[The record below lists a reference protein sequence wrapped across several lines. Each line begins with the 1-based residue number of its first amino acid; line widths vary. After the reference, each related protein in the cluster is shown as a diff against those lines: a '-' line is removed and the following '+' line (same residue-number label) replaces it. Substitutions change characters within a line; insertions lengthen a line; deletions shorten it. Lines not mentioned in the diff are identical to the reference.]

1 MNFKTNTFSASYILR
16 KDKQKSNEAPLVLR
30 IVVNGRKAEVSLK
43 RKIALDKWDDKKKL
57 TGSSTEIKDFNRYL
71 DRFLNKAHE
80 IYDRL
85 LLEDKPISA
94 EIIKNHLIGIGEEE
108 NITLTYLM
116 KYHNDQMVN
125 ALSTNTLKHYRT
137 TERYL
142 ERFLKAKKRLSDL
155 HLNRIDYKFLVDFE
169 SFLRAWKPRDHQR
182 PLNNNGVMKHM
193 SRLKKMINLAIRME
207 WMEKNPFKNYRMK
220 FTYTPGSA

>member
-16 KDKQKSNEAPLVLR
+16 KDKQKGNEAPLVLK

-43 RKIALDKWDDKKKL
+43 RKIAFNKWDDKKKL
-57 TGSSTEIKDFNRYL
+57 LGSTPETKNFNRYL

-108 NITLTYLM
+108 NITLLYLTQ
-116 KYHNDQMVN
+116 YHNEQMVN
-125 ALSTNTLKHYRT
+125 TLSANTLKHYRT
-137 TERYL
+137 TKRYL
-142 ERFLKAKKRLSDL
+142 EKFLKAKKSLSDL

-169 SFLRAWKPRDHQR
+169 SFLRAWKPKDHQK
-182 PLNNNGVMKHM
+182 PLTIMG
-193 SRLKKMINLAIRME
+193 
-207 WMEKNPFKNYRMK
+207 
-220 FTYTPGSA
+220 